1 MDLGHLLAVL
11 HRQWVVLLVTVL
23 AGLGFGIVRYASEQP
38 SYETSTTVFFSLNRS
53 QTVGELSQGSTY
65 LQSLTESYA
74 DVASSRLVLNPV
86 IEQLGLTESANRL
99 GRRVV
104 ARPRTDTAILDITVS
119 DASGPQAARIA
130 DGVAGQL
137 RRAVATLSPKTNAST
152 ALVTVTIISP
162 ATVPASPSSPR
173 LPPNLGIG
181 LLGGLVLGLAVI
193 AVREVVLAPVAT
205 REAAAEVTAAP
216 VLSLVGRAGRRQ
228 RPLPTLSDPRS
239 AQAEAYSMLRTNL
252 QLQVPGNRTTQIVVT
267 SASPGE
273 GRTTTAVNLA
283 IAVAQAAHRVLLI
296 DADLR
301 RPAVATVLG
310 LRETEGLS
318 TVLAGR
324 TTLEQATVRWVPDD
338 DDTARIA
345 VLPAGPVPPNPSD
358 LLASEAMDKLLDMAR
373 HRYDVVILDSSPLL
387 QATDAAAL
395 AARTRGALLVV
406 DDRRSRRARL
416 SEAVTR
422 LGLAGAEA
430 VGVVLNRA
438 DRSRIG
444 RYTAPARTSASR

>member
-1 MDLGHLLAVL
+1 VDLGHLLAVL
-11 HRQWVVLLVTVL
+11 RRQWVVLLVAVT
-23 AGLGFGIVRYASEQP
+23 AGLAIGIVRYASEPP
-38 SYETSTTVFFSLNRS
+38 SYQTSTTVFFSLNRS
-53 QTVGELSQGSTY
+53 QTVGELSQGTTY

-86 IEQLGLTESANRL
+86 IEQLGLSESASRL
-99 GRRVV
+99 GRRVT
-104 ARPRTDTAILDITVS
+104 ARPRTDTAILDITVADS
-119 DASGPQAARIA
+119 SAQQAARIA
-130 DGVAGQL
+130 DGVATQL
-137 RRAVATLSPKTNAST
+137 RSAVASLSPRTNANA

-162 ATVPASPSSPR
+162 AAVPASPSSPR
-173 LPPNLGIG
+173 LPPNLLAG

-193 AVREVVLAPVAT
+193 AVREIVLAPVAT
-205 REAAAEVTAAP
+205 REAAAEVTSAP
-216 VLSLVGRAGRRQ
+216 VLSLVGRAGSRQ
-228 RPLPTLSDPRS
+228 RPLPTVQDPRS
-239 AQAEAYSMLRTNL
+239 AQSEAYSMLRTNL
-252 QLQVPGNRTTQIVVT
+252 QLQVPGNRAMQIVVT

-318 TVLAGR
+318 TLLAGR
-324 TTLEQATVRWVPDD
+324 TTVDQAMVRWEPEN
-338 DDTARIA
+338 DDTARIT

-373 HRYDVVILDSSPLL
+373 HRFDVVILDSSPLL

-395 AARTRGALLVV
+395 AARTRGALIVV

-438 DRSRIG
+438 DRGKIG
-444 RYTAPARTSASR
+444 RYTPPARTSASR